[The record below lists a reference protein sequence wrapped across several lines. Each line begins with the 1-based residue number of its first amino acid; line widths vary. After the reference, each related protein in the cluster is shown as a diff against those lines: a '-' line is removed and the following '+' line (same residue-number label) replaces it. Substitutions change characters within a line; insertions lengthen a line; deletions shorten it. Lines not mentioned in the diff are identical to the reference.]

1 MSIVRHWVPPLALLA
16 LLLLAWE
23 LAVRL
28 GEIPPWLLPP
38 PSALP
43 GAMVR
48 DRADLLRHT
57 LVTGQEVLL
66 GLLVATAFAVAV
78 AVAIAF
84 SPLIER
90 AIYPLVVAT
99 QSVPLPILAPLLIIF
114 LGYGLAPKIL
124 LVTLICFFP
133 IVVNTVDGLRGTERE
148 TIDLL
153 RTFGASRWQ
162 IFRTVRWPAALPL
175 FFSGL
180 RVAAAVSVIGAVFGE
195 LVGGS
200 AGLGYYVRHETP
212 LFHTAEVYGATI
224 ILMILGIALFGAVR
238 GLEWLVLPWRR
249 GQPRR
254 MRERPVPRRNV
265 GAAVKD
271 SPLVGD

>member
-1 MSIVRHWVPPLALLA
+1 MSVVRRWVPPLVLLA

-23 LAVRL
+23 LTVRL

-38 PSALP
+38 PSVLP
-43 GAMVR
+43 GTIVQ

-57 LVTGQEVLL
+57 LVTAQEVLL
-66 GLLVATAFAVAV
+66 GLVVSTALAVVV

-90 AIYPLVVAT
+90 ALYPLVVAS

-133 IVVNTVDGLRGTERE
+133 IVVNTVDGLRGVERE

-212 LFHTAEVYGATI
+212 LFHTVGVYGATI
-224 ILMILGIALFGAVR
+224 ILMLLGIALFGAVR
-238 GLEWLVLPWRR
+238 GLEWLALPWRR
-249 GQPRR
+249 GQQGVVRERVAPRR
-254 MRERPVPRRNV
+254 KTEAGVK
-265 GAAVKD
+265 GA
-271 SPLVGD
+271 PLAGD

>member
-1 MSIVRHWVPPLALLA
+1 MSILRRWMPPLALLV

-23 LAVRL
+23 LVVRL

-38 PSALP
+38 PSVLP
-43 GAMVR
+43 GAIVQ

-57 LVTGQEVLL
+57 LVTTQEVLL
-66 GLLVATAFAVAV
+66 GLVVSTVLAVGV

-84 SPLIER
+84 SALIER
-90 AIYPLVVAT
+90 AIYPLVVAS

-133 IVVNTVDGLRGTERE
+133 IVVNTVDGLRGVERD

-200 AGLGYYVRHETP
+200 GTRLLRAARDAALPHRRSLRGDDHPDAAGNRP
-212 LFHTAEVYGATI
+212 L
-224 ILMILGIALFGAVR
+224 
-238 GLEWLVLPWRR
+238 RR
-249 GQPRR
+249 GA
-254 MRERPVPRRNV
+254 RPGVA
-265 GAAVKD
+265 GAPVAAWAVKWC
-271 SPLVGD
+271 S

>member
-1 MSIVRHWVPPLALLA
+1 MNIVRRWVPPLVLLA

-43 GAMVR
+43 GAIVQ

-57 LVTGQEVLL
+57 LVTTQEVLL
-66 GLLVATAFAVAV
+66 GLLVSTTLAVAV

-84 SPLIER
+84 SPLVER
-90 AIYPLVVAT
+90 ALYPLVVAS

-133 IVVNTVDGLRGTERE
+133 IVVNTVDGLRGVERE

-162 IFRTVRWPAALPL
+162 IFRTARWPAALPL

-224 ILMILGIALFGAVR
+224 ILMLLGIALFGAVR
-238 GLEWLVLPWRR
+238 GLEWLALPWRR
-249 GQPRR
+249 GQGGDARARVAVRR
-254 MRERPVPRRNV
+254 
-265 GAAVKD
+265 GIAARVKD
-271 SPLVGD
+271 APLAGD

>member
-1 MSIVRHWVPPLALLA
+1 MSMVRRWLPPLALLA

-38 PSALP
+38 PSVLP
-43 GAMVR
+43 GTIVQ

-57 LVTGQEVLL
+57 LVTMQEVLL
-66 GLLVATAFAVAV
+66 GLVVSTALAIVV

-90 AIYPLVVAT
+90 AIYPLVVAS

-133 IVVNTVDGLRGTERE
+133 IAVNTVDGLRGVERE

-162 IFRTVRWPAALPL
+162 VFRTVRWPAALPL

-212 LFHTAEVYGATI
+212 LFHTAAVYGATI
-224 ILMILGIALFGAVR
+224 ILMLLGIALFGAVR

-249 GQPRR
+249 GQQRGERERVAPRR
-254 MRERPVPRRNV
+254 KGTARAK
-265 GAAVKD
+265 GAPAA
-271 SPLVGD
+271 GD

>member
-1 MSIVRHWVPPLALLA
+1 MSIARRWGPPLTLIA

-23 LAVRL
+23 AIVRL

-43 GAMVR
+43 GVIIA

-57 LVTGQEVLL
+57 LVTAQEVLL
-66 GLLVATAFAVAV
+66 GLVVATILGVAV

-84 SPLIER
+84 SPLVER
-90 AIYPLVVAT
+90 ALYPLVVAS

-153 RTFGASRWQ
+153 QTFGASRWQ
-162 IFRTVRWPAALPL
+162 IFATVRWPAALPL

-195 LVGGS
+195 LIGAS

-212 LFHTAEVYGATI
+212 LFHTAAVYGATLL
-224 ILMILGIALFGAVR
+224 LMLLGVLLFVAVR
-238 GLEWLVLPWRR
+238 GLEWLALPWRR
-249 GQPRR
+249 GRAD
-254 MRERPVPRRNV
+254 ER
-265 GAAVKD
+265 ATT
-271 SPLVGD
+271 